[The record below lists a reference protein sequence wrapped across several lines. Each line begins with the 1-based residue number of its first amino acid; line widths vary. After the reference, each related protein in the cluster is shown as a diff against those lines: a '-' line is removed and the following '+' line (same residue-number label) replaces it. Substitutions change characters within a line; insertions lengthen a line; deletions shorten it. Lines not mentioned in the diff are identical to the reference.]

1 MFLRLLDS
9 GALHDDM
16 FSFFLFIKV
25 EPDQLF
31 VYHVSSKAC
40 AAGYAN
46 SSAGAREAIDQD
58 GNVYTV
64 TLEGRKQMVNAR

>member
-1 MFLRLLDS
+1 MHFRVTWSLVC
-9 GALHDDM
+9 
-16 FSFFLFIKV
+16 LFIKV

-46 SSAGAREAIDQD
+46 TNAGAKEAIDQD
-58 GNVYTV
+58 GNTYTL
-64 TLEGRKQMVNAR
+64 TMEARKQMVNAK

>member
-1 MFLRLLDS
+1 ME
-9 GALHDDM
+9 H
-16 FSFFLFIKV
+16 
-25 EPDQLF
+25 DQLF

-58 GNVYTV
+58 GNKYTV
-64 TLEGRKQMVNAR
+64 TLEFGGRKQMVNAK

>member
-1 MFLRLLDS
+1 MHFKVTCS
-9 GALHDDM
+9 V
-16 FSFFLFIKV
+16 FWFFIKV

-46 SSAGAREAIDQD
+46 TSAGAKEAIDQD
-58 GNVYTV
+58 GNTYTL
-64 TLEGRKQMVNAR
+64 TMEARKQMVNAK

>member
-1 MFLRLLDS
+1 ME
-9 GALHDDM
+9 H
-16 FSFFLFIKV
+16 
-25 EPDQLF
+25 DQLF